1 MALVGSVEMA
11 IQSGT
16 APDRALVR
24 EIQTEDENLRVSLA
38 NYLYSDR

>member
-1 MALVGSVEMA
+1 MVGSVEMA

-24 EIQTEDENLRVSLA
+24 EIQKEDENLRVSLA